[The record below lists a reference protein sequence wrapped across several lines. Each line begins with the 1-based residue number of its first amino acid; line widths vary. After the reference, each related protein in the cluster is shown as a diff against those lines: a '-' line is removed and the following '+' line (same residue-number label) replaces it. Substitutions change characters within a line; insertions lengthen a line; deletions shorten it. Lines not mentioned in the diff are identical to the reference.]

1 MNEFA
6 NPFFNPYRV
15 YSPPQRMYSYGYPPI
30 YFERVENVNTENNR
44 DYIDAQE
51 QNPWNPRYEANA
63 ESQTSFK
70 LNDIISL
77 DNDRLSLLG
86 FSINIDDL
94 IILITLFTMF
104 KSGEKIDYTLVIIL
118 GLLLFSQD

>member
-30 YFERVENVNTENNR
+30 YFERVETISSENIDKTNTF
-44 DYIDAQE
+44 QE
-51 QNPWNPRYEANA
+51 QNVC
-63 ESQTSFK
+63 ESRNDNCNNQQNSFA
-70 LNDIISL
+70 LNDIISI
-77 DNDRLSLLG
+77 DDDRLSLLG

>member
-15 YSPPQRMYSYGYPPI
+15 YSCPQRMYSYGYPPI
-30 YFERVENVNTENNR
+30 YFERVETIKAENEEKINNS
-44 DYIDAQE
+44 QE
-51 QNPWNPRYEANA
+51 QNSCDSRNDSSKNTN
-63 ESQTSFK
+63 SGFNF
-70 LNDIISL
+70 NDIISV
-77 DNDRLSLLG
+77 DEDRLSLLG

>member
-1 MNEFA
+1 MNEFV
-6 NPFFNPYRV
+6 NPFFYPYRV
-15 YSPPQRMYSYGYPPI
+15 YSSPQRMYSYGYPPI
-30 YFERVENVNTENNR
+30 YFERVENVNTETSKSYVN
-44 DYIDAQE
+44 AQE
-51 QNPWNPRYEANA
+51 QNLGTTRYETNTA
-63 ESQTSFK
+63 SQTGFK
-70 LNDIISL
+70 FNDIISV
-77 DNDRLSLLG
+77 DEDRLSLLG

>member
-15 YSPPQRMYSYGYPPI
+15 YSSPQRMYSYGYPPI
-30 YFERVENVNTENNR
+30 YFERVENVNTETNR
-44 DYIDAQE
+44 DYNNSQE
-51 QNPWNPRYEANA
+51 QNFGNTRSEANT
-63 ESQTSFK
+63 ESQTGFK
-70 LNDIISL
+70 LNDIISV

-104 KSGEKIDYTLVIIL
+104 KSGDKIDYTLVIIL
-118 GLLLFSQD
+118 GLLLFSQE

>member
-6 NPFFNPYRV
+6 NPFFYPYRV
-15 YSPPQRMYSYGYPPI
+15 YSPSQRMYSYGYPPI
-30 YFERVENVNTENNR
+30 YFERVETINAEGVEKSNE
-44 DYIDAQE
+44 AQE
-51 QNPWNPRYEANA
+51 QNTCETRNNPIQSEQNN
-63 ESQTSFK
+63 FNF
-70 LNDIISL
+70 NDVISV
-77 DNDRLSLLG
+77 DKDRLSILG

-104 KSGEKIDYTLVIIL
+104 KSGEKIDYTLVIVL

>member
-6 NPFFNPYRV
+6 NPFYNPYRV
-15 YSPPQRMYSYGYPPI
+15 YSSPQRTYSYGYPPI
-30 YFERVENVNTENNR
+30 YFERVENTNNENIRNTNQS
-44 DYIDAQE
+44 QE
-51 QNPWNPRYEANA
+51 QNNWNTKN
-63 ESQTSFK
+63 ESRIEGPTGFNF
-70 LNDIISL
+70 NDIISI
-77 DNDRLSLLG
+77 DDDRLSLLG